1 MSLYEIFSAAG
12 APYAAGLFEFPN
24 AGVET
29 RYANALKRF
38 WETAEL
44 PAYDGGRLYPC
55 GQHPFYFYGP
65 IMAYCPH

>member
-1 MSLYEIFSAAG
+1 MSLFEIFSAVG
-12 APYAAGLFEFPN
+12 EPFAAGLFEFPN

-44 PAYDGGRLYPC
+44 PAYVGGRLYPC
-55 GQHPFYFYGP
+55 G
-65 IMAYCPH
+65 